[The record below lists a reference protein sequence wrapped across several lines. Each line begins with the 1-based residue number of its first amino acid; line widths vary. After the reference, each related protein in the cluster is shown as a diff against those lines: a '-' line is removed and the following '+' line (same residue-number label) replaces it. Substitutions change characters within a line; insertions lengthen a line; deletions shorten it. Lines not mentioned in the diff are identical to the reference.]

1 MGTPNSAHFI
11 FFTGWRVASES
22 MKHLNTE
29 ARALRHEYRKSV
41 FGVKIQKPL
50 WKECVSTT
58 GFNSYSASNFVYA
71 ASSMYALRYFKPEDK
86 AQMFEMTE
94 YLRKA
99 FSEMVNELDWMDE
112 NTKVSTAQ
120 CGNLRIFLSLRF
132 YVNSILQLLMNFINF
147 LKPY

>member
-1 MGTPNSAHFI
+1 
-11 FFTGWRVASES
+11 

-29 ARALRHEYRKSV
+29 ARTLRHEYRKSV
-41 FGVKIQKPL
+41 YGVKIQKPL

-71 ASSMYALRYFKPEDK
+71 ASSMYAMRYFKPEDK

-112 NTKVSTAQ
+112 NTKVSKCNTVW
-120 CGNLRIFLSLRF
+120 NFMIFPSLRF
-132 YVNSILQLLMNFINF
+132 YVKSIMGIREEQNLPF
-147 LKPY
+147 